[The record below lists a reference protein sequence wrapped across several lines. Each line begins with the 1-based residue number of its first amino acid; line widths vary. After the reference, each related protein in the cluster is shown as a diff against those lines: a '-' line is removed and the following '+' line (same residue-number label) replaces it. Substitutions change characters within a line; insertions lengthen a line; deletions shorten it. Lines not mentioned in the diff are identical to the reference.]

1 MPDYE
6 DHHPRHGDH
15 NDEDGEPH
23 AGEDGEPHAAATP

>member
-15 NDEDGEPH
+15 NDEDREPH
-23 AGEDGEPHAAATP
+23 AGETAAATP